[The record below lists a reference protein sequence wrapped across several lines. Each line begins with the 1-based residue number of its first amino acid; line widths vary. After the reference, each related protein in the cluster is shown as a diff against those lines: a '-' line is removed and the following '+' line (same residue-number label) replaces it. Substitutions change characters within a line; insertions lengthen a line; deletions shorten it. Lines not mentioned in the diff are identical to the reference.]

1 VGLFQKF
8 IAKLGNKEE
17 AIKAAVKYC
26 SKHDI
31 LEGFLEM
38 HGSEVL
44 NMLLTEW
51 NTEDCIAVRCE
62 EAREDAIFEI
72 ARKMKNAGK
81 PVTEIEKFTGL
92 SYDAINQLGC

>member
-62 EAREDAIFEI
+62 EAREDE
-72 ARKMKNAGK
+72 RKY
-81 PVTEIEKFTGL
+81 VLDLLDQGL
-92 SYDAINQLGC
+92 SPEEIKLRLLNEPRKPQ